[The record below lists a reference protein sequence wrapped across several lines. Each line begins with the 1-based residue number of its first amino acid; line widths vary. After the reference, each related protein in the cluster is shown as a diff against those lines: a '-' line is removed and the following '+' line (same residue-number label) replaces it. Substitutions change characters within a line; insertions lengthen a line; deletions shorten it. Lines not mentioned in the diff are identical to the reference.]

1 MTLSGYS
8 LLLLLVVIVGAAVLL
23 RWVWRR
29 PVPMGSLE
37 GKSQGSGEAEEAV
50 VTPRA
55 LMSSEEA
62 TLFNMVKLAV
72 QDYFIVLAKIPL
84 ISLVTLEEKDEEAKK
99 AVLRKIQQVRFDIV
113 LIHPGTLKAHT
124 VLHFQRPAPANRMIE
139 ERHRLVNTLL
149 KAAEIERVD
158 LDPGT
163 AYSTDQIIEL
173 LGLSEE
179 E

>member
-1 MTLSGYS
+1 M
-8 LLLLLVVIVGAAVLL
+8 GAAVLL

-113 LIHPGTLKAHT
+113 LVHPGTMQAQK
-124 VLHFQRPAPANRMIE
+124 VLHIRRPSSTNPKVENRQ
-139 ERHRLVNTLL
+139 RLVNTLL
-149 KAAEIERVD
+149 HAAGIERID
-158 LDPGT
+158 LDLET
-163 AYSTDQIIEL
+163 AYSRDQIIEL
-173 LGLSEE
+173 LGLSDDE
-179 E
+179 